1 VIQRVGDT
9 DSVGGG
15 TVVPVLTRT
24 VRVAIA
30 DDHPITRTALRC
42 YLEEQEGIRVV
53 AEAAS
58 GREAID
64 LVRTHPLDVLLLD
77 LDMPGQSG
85 IDALTMI
92 KAKAE
97 HVGVLILSGY
107 PEHQYA
113 VPLIRNGASGYL
125 NKGCEPAEIVT
136 AIRRV
141 ALGSRYITAV
151 VAELLATQVIT
162 PSPGGL
168 HEQLSALGSRY
179 ITAVVAE
186 LLATQVITP
195 SPGGLHEQLS
205 ARELQVF
212 LKLAQGCSA
221 GQVASEL
228 SLSAKTVSTYRARLM
243 RKLEARSN
251 SDLTYY
257 ALKHHLLD

>member
-1 VIQRVGDT
+1 VVRVG
-9 DSVGGG
+9 
-15 TVVPVLTRT
+15 
-24 VRVAIA
+24 IA

-42 YLEEQEGIRVV
+42 FLDDQEGLRVV
-53 AEAAS
+53 AEAGS

-64 LVRTHPLDVLLLD
+64 LVRAHAVDVLLLD

-92 KAKAE
+92 RAKAE
-97 HVGVLILSGY
+97 HVAVLILSAY

-125 NKGCEPAEIVT
+125 NKACEPSEIVT

-141 ALGSRYITAV
+141 AQGGRYITSV
-151 VAELLATQVIT
+151 VAELLASQVIT
-162 PSPGGL
+162 P
-168 HEQLSALGSRY
+168 
-179 ITAVVAE
+179 T
-186 LLATQVITP
+186 
-195 SPGGLHEQLS
+195 PGGLHEQLS

-221 GQVASEL
+221 GQVAAEL

-243 RKLEARSN
+243 RKLDARSN

-257 ALKHHLLD
+257 ALKHRLLD

>member
-1 VIQRVGDT
+1 MKPTRYGEREQSAAAAQPSWGLRAVRVG
-9 DSVGGG
+9 
-15 TVVPVLTRT
+15 
-24 VRVAIA
+24 IA

-42 YLEEQEGIRVV
+42 YLDEQDGIQVV
-53 AEAAS
+53 AEASS

-64 LVRTHPLDVLLLD
+64 LVRTQPIDVLLLD

-97 HVGVLILSGY
+97 HVAVLVLSGY

-125 NKGCEPAEIVT
+125 NKACEPTEICN

-141 ALGSRYITAV
+141 AQGARYITPA
-151 VAELLATQVIT
+151 
-162 PSPGGL
+162 
-168 HEQLSALGSRY
+168 
-179 ITAVVAE
+179 VAE

-212 LKLAQGCSA
+212 LKLAQGCTA
-221 GQVASEL
+221 GQVAAEL

-243 RKLEARSN
+243 RKLDARSN

-257 ALKHHLLD
+257 ALKHRLLD

>member
-1 VIQRVGDT
+1 MDVKLQRFAEQEPTGVSMPAPLVVRAVRVG
-9 DSVGGG
+9 
-15 TVVPVLTRT
+15 
-24 VRVAIA
+24 IA
-30 DDHPITRTALRC
+30 DDHPITRAALRA
-42 YLEEQEGIRVV
+42 YLDEQDGIRVV
-53 AEAAS
+53 AEACS

-64 LVRTHPLDVLLLD
+64 LVRTQAVDVLLLD

-97 HVGVLILSGY
+97 HVAVVVLSGY

-125 NKGCEPAEIVT
+125 NKACEPSDITA

-141 ALGSRYITAV
+141 AQGGRYITPA
-151 VAELLATQVIT
+151 VAELLATQIMT
-162 PSPGGL
+162 PTPGG
-168 HEQLSALGSRY
+168 A
-179 ITAVVAE
+179 
-186 LLATQVITP
+186 
-195 SPGGLHEQLS
+195 HEQLS

-212 LKLAQGCSA
+212 LKLAQGCTA
-221 GQVASEL
+221 GEVAAEL

-257 ALKHHLLD
+257 ALKHRLLD

>member
-1 VIQRVGDT
+1 MDGSGQPAREAQDKAVKLHRFGEREPTGAPPEGPTTLRAVRVG
-9 DSVGGG
+9 
-15 TVVPVLTRT
+15 
-24 VRVAIA
+24 IA

-42 YLEEQEGIRVV
+42 YLEDQEGIRVV

-64 LVRTHPLDVLLLD
+64 LVRTQSIDVLLLD

-97 HVGVLILSGY
+97 HVAVLVLSGY

-125 NKGCEPAEIVT
+125 NKACEPAEICT

-141 ALGSRYITAV
+141 AQGGRYITAV
-151 VAELLATQVIT
+151 VAELLASQVIT
-162 PSPGGL
+162 P
-168 HEQLSALGSRY
+168 
-179 ITAVVAE
+179 T
-186 LLATQVITP
+186 
-195 SPGGLHEQLS
+195 PGGLHEQLS

-212 LKLAQGCSA
+212 LKLAQGCTA
-221 GQVASEL
+221 GEVAAEL

-257 ALKHHLLD
+257 ALKHRLLD

>member
-1 VIQRVGDT
+1 VKLQRFGDREQTETPAQGPPAARAVRVG
-9 DSVGGG
+9 
-15 TVVPVLTRT
+15 
-24 VRVAIA
+24 IA
-30 DDHPITRTALRC
+30 DDHPITRSALRC
-42 YLEEQEGIRVV
+42 YLDDQEGIRVV

-64 LVRTHPLDVLLLD
+64 LVRTQAIDVLLLD

-97 HVGVLILSGY
+97 HVAVLVLSGY

-125 NKGCEPAEIVT
+125 NKVCEPPEIAA

-141 ALGSRYITAV
+141 AQGGRYITPE
-151 VAELLATQVIT
+151 VAELLASQIIT
-162 PSPGGL
+162 P
-168 HEQLSALGSRY
+168 
-179 ITAVVAE
+179 T
-186 LLATQVITP
+186 
-195 SPGGLHEQLS
+195 PGGLHEQLS

-212 LKLAQGCSA
+212 LKLAQGCTA
-221 GQVASEL
+221 GEVAAEL

-257 ALKHHLLD
+257 ALKHRLLD

>member
-1 VIQRVGDT
+1 MKLQRVDDHEQAGPLPQ
-9 DSVGGG
+9 GLRG
-15 TVVPVLTRT
+15 LRA
-24 VRVAIA
+24 VRVGIA

-64 LVRTHPLDVLLLD
+64 LVRTQMVDVLLLD

-92 KAKAE
+92 RAKAE
-97 HVGVLILSGY
+97 HVAVLVLSGY

-125 NKGCEPAEIVT
+125 NKSCEPSEICA

-141 ALGSRYITAV
+141 AQGGRYITPV
-151 VAELLATQVIT
+151 VAELLASQVIT
-162 PSPGGL
+162 P
-168 HEQLSALGSRY
+168 
-179 ITAVVAE
+179 T
-186 LLATQVITP
+186 
-195 SPGGLHEQLS
+195 PGGLHEQLS

-212 LKLAQGCSA
+212 LKLAQGSSA
-221 GQVASEL
+221 GQVAAEL

-243 RKLEARSN
+243 RKLDARSN

-257 ALKHHLLD
+257 ALKHRLLD

>member
-1 VIQRVGDT
+1 MTPWPARRAGGEGTTSVKLHRFGDREHTGAQAPAQPMPRVVRVG
-9 DSVGGG
+9 
-15 TVVPVLTRT
+15 
-24 VRVAIA
+24 IA

-42 YLEEQEGIRVV
+42 YLDDQDGIQVV
-53 AEAAS
+53 AEASS

-64 LVRTHPLDVLLLD
+64 LVRTQAIDVLLLD

-97 HVGVLILSGY
+97 HVAVLILSGY

-125 NKGCEPAEIVT
+125 NKACEPVDIVT

-141 ALGSRYITAV
+141 AQGGRYITPA
-151 VAELLATQVIT
+151 
-162 PSPGGL
+162 
-168 HEQLSALGSRY
+168 
-179 ITAVVAE
+179 VAE

-221 GQVASEL
+221 GEVAAEL

-243 RKLEARSN
+243 RKLDARSN

-257 ALKHHLLD
+257 ALKHRLLD

>member
-1 VIQRVGDT
+1 MKLHRFGDREHT
-9 DSVGGG
+9 GAPAPATF
-15 TVVPVLTRT
+15 TVRT
-24 VRVAIA
+24 VLVGIA

-42 YLEEQEGIRVV
+42 FLEEQDGIRVV

-64 LVRTHPLDVLLLD
+64 LVRTHAIDVLLLD

-92 KAKAE
+92 RAKAE
-97 HVGVLILSGY
+97 HVAVLILSGY

-125 NKGCEPAEIVT
+125 NKSCEPMDIVT

-141 ALGSRYITAV
+141 AQGGRFITPA
-151 VAELLATQVIT
+151 VAELLASQVIM
-162 PSPGGL
+162 
-168 HEQLSALGSRY
+168 
-179 ITAVVAE
+179 
-186 LLATQVITP
+186 P

-212 LKLAQGCSA
+212 LKLAQGCTASE
-221 GQVASEL
+221 VAAEL

-257 ALKHHLLD
+257 ALKHNLLD

>member
-1 VIQRVGDT
+1 VKLHRFSEREPTAAPPQGPWSLRAVRVG
-9 DSVGGG
+9 
-15 TVVPVLTRT
+15 
-24 VRVAIA
+24 IA

-42 YLEEQEGIRVV
+42 FLDEQDGIRVV

-64 LVRTHPLDVLLLD
+64 LVRTQEVDVLLLD

-97 HVGVLILSGY
+97 HVAVLVLSGY

-125 NKGCEPAEIVT
+125 NKACEPSEICD

-141 ALGSRYITAV
+141 AQGGRYITAV
-151 VAELLATQVIT
+151 VAELLASQVIT
-162 PSPGGL
+162 P
-168 HEQLSALGSRY
+168 
-179 ITAVVAE
+179 T
-186 LLATQVITP
+186 
-195 SPGGLHEQLS
+195 PGGLHEQLS

-221 GQVASEL
+221 GQVATEL

-257 ALKHHLLD
+257 ALKHRLLD

>member
-1 VIQRVGDT
+1 MKLQRFGERETTGVPPQGSGLLRVIRVG
-9 DSVGGG
+9 
-15 TVVPVLTRT
+15 
-24 VRVAIA
+24 IA

-42 YLEEQEGIRVV
+42 FLDDQDDIRVV
-53 AEAAS
+53 AEACS

-64 LVRTHPLDVLLLD
+64 LVRTQGVDVLLLD

-97 HVGVLILSGY
+97 HVAVLVLSGY

-125 NKGCEPAEIVT
+125 NKACEPGEIVA

-141 ALGSRYITAV
+141 AQGGRYITPAV
-151 VAELLATQVIT
+151 ADLLATQVIAPT
-162 PSPGGL
+162 
-168 HEQLSALGSRY
+168 
-179 ITAVVAE
+179 
-186 LLATQVITP
+186 
-195 SPGGLHEQLS
+195 PGGLHEQLS

-212 LKLAQGCSA
+212 LKLAQGCTA
-221 GQVASEL
+221 GEVAAEL

-257 ALKHHLLD
+257 ALKHRLLD

>member
-1 VIQRVGDT
+1 VKQQRFGDREDTGTPAPVAPRAVRVG
-9 DSVGGG
+9 
-15 TVVPVLTRT
+15 
-24 VRVAIA
+24 IA
-30 DDHPITRTALRC
+30 DDHPITRSALRSF
-42 YLEEQEGIRVV
+42 LDEQEGLRVV

-64 LVRTHPLDVLLLD
+64 LVRTQAVDVLLLD

-92 KAKAE
+92 RAKAE
-97 HVGVLILSGY
+97 HVAVLILSGY

-125 NKGCEPAEIVT
+125 NKACEPGEIVA

-141 ALGSRYITAV
+141 AQGGRYITPA
-151 VAELLATQVIT
+151 VAELLASQVIA
-162 PSPGGL
+162 PM
-168 HEQLSALGSRY
+168 
-179 ITAVVAE
+179 
-186 LLATQVITP
+186 
-195 SPGGLHEQLS
+195 PGGLHEQLS

-221 GQVASEL
+221 GQVAADL

-257 ALKHHLLD
+257 ALKHRLLD

>member
-1 VIQRVGDT
+1 VKLQRFGEREQAGPSQQGPFTLRAVRVG
-9 DSVGGG
+9 
-15 TVVPVLTRT
+15 
-24 VRVAIA
+24 IA
-30 DDHPITRTALRC
+30 DDHPITRCALRC
-42 YLEEQEGIRVV
+42 YLDEQDGIRVI

-64 LVRTHPLDVLLLD
+64 LVRTHAVDVLLLD

-97 HVGVLILSGY
+97 HVSVLVLSGY

-113 VPLIRNGASGYL
+113 VPLIRSGASGYL
-125 NKGCEPAEIVT
+125 NKSCEPAEIVV

-141 ALGSRYITAV
+141 ADGSRYITSV
-151 VAELLATQVIT
+151 VAELLASQVIAPT
-162 PSPGGL
+162 
-168 HEQLSALGSRY
+168 
-179 ITAVVAE
+179 
-186 LLATQVITP
+186 
-195 SPGGLHEQLS
+195 PGGLHEQLS

-221 GQVASEL
+221 GEVAAEL

-257 ALKHHLLD
+257 ALKHRLLD

>member
-1 VIQRVGDT
+1 MHVSGPQGPGAQDRAVKLQRFGEREPTGASPQGPWIARAIRVG
-9 DSVGGG
+9 
-15 TVVPVLTRT
+15 
-24 VRVAIA
+24 IA

-42 YLEEQEGIRVV
+42 YLDDQDGMRVV
-53 AEAAS
+53 AEACS

-64 LVRTHPLDVLLLD
+64 LVRTQTVDVLLLD

-97 HVGVLILSGY
+97 HVGVLVLSGY

-125 NKGCEPAEIVT
+125 NKACEPSEIAN

-141 ALGSRYITAV
+141 AQGGRYITSV
-151 VAELLATQVIT
+151 VAELLASQVIT
-162 PSPGGL
+162 P
-168 HEQLSALGSRY
+168 
-179 ITAVVAE
+179 T
-186 LLATQVITP
+186 
-195 SPGGLHEQLS
+195 PGGLHEQLS

-212 LKLAQGCSA
+212 LKLAQGCTA
-221 GQVASEL
+221 GQVAAEL

-243 RKLEARSN
+243 RKLDARSN

-257 ALKHHLLD
+257 ALKHRLLD

>member
-1 VIQRVGDT
+1 MKPQRVGEQGHAPQPGAWMLRVIR
-9 DSVGGG
+9 VG
-15 TVVPVLTRT
+15 
-24 VRVAIA
+24 IA
-30 DDHPITRTALRC
+30 DDHPITRTALRGF
-42 YLEEQEGIRVV
+42 LDEQEGIRVV
-53 AEAAS
+53 AEAGS

-64 LVRTHPLDVLLLD
+64 LVRTQAVDVLLLD

-85 IDALTMI
+85 FDALTMI
-92 KAKAE
+92 RAKAE
-97 HVGVLILSGY
+97 HVGILVLSGY

-125 NKGCEPAEIVT
+125 NKSCEPGEICA

-141 ALGSRYITAV
+141 AGGGRYITPV
-151 VAELLATQVIT
+151 VAELLASQVI
-162 PSPGGL
+162 
-168 HEQLSALGSRY
+168 A
-179 ITAVVAE
+179 
-186 LLATQVITP
+186 P

-221 GQVASEL
+221 GQVATEL

-257 ALKHHLLD
+257 ALKHRLLD

>member
-1 VIQRVGDT
+1 MKLQRFGDREHT
-9 DSVGGG
+9 GSPPAG
-15 TVVPVLTRT
+15 TMLVRT
-24 VRVAIA
+24 VRVGIA
-30 DDHPITRTALRC
+30 DDHPITRTALRG
-42 YLEEQEGIRVV
+42 YLDDQDDIRVV
-53 AEAAS
+53 AEASS

-64 LVRTHPLDVLLLD
+64 LVRTQEIDVLLLD

-97 HVGVLILSGY
+97 HVAVLVLSGY

-125 NKGCEPAEIVT
+125 NKACEPSEICT

-141 ALGSRYITAV
+141 AQGGRYITPV
-151 VAELLATQVIT
+151 VAELLASQVIT
-162 PSPGGL
+162 P
-168 HEQLSALGSRY
+168 
-179 ITAVVAE
+179 T
-186 LLATQVITP
+186 
-195 SPGGLHEQLS
+195 PGGLHEQLS

-212 LKLAQGCSA
+212 LKLAQGCTA
-221 GQVASEL
+221 GEVAAEL

-257 ALKHHLLD
+257 ALKHRLLD

>member
-1 VIQRVGDT
+1 MKQHRFGEPEHTGASAPAPIIVRQVRVG
-9 DSVGGG
+9 
-15 TVVPVLTRT
+15 
-24 VRVAIA
+24 IA

-42 YLEEQEGIRVV
+42 YLDEQDGIRVV
-53 AEAAS
+53 AEACS

-64 LVRTHPLDVLLLD
+64 LVRTHALDVLLLD

-92 KAKAE
+92 RAKAE
-97 HVGVLILSGY
+97 HVAVLILSGY

-125 NKGCEPAEIVT
+125 NKSCEPAEIVS

-141 ALGSRYITAV
+141 SQGGRYITPA
-151 VAELLATQVIT
+151 VAELLAM
-162 PSPGGL
+162 
-168 HEQLSALGSRY
+168 
-179 ITAVVAE
+179 
-186 LLATQVITP
+186 QVITP

-221 GQVASEL
+221 GQVAAEL

-257 ALKHHLLD
+257 ALKHRLLD

>member
-1 VIQRVGDT
+1 VKLQRFAERETNGGALTGPFTLRAVRVG
-9 DSVGGG
+9 
-15 TVVPVLTRT
+15 
-24 VRVAIA
+24 IA
-30 DDHPITRTALRC
+30 DDHPITRSALRS
-42 YLEEQEGIRVV
+42 YLDEQDGMRVV

-64 LVRTHPLDVLLLD
+64 LVRTHDLDVLLLD

-97 HVGVLILSGY
+97 HVAVLVLSGY

-113 VPLIRNGASGYL
+113 VPLIRSGASGYL
-125 NKGCEPAEIVT
+125 NKACDPSEIT
-136 AIRRV
+136 AAIRRV
-141 ALGSRYITAV
+141 AQGGRYITAA
-151 VAELLATQVIT
+151 VAELLATQVM
-162 PSPGGL
+162 
-168 HEQLSALGSRY
+168 
-179 ITAVVAE
+179 
-186 LLATQVITP
+186 TP

-212 LKLAQGCSA
+212 LKLAQGCTA
-221 GQVASEL
+221 GQVAAEL

-243 RKLEARSN
+243 RKLDARSN

-257 ALKHHLLD
+257 ALKHRLLD

>member
-1 VIQRVGDT
+1 MKLHRTADREQAGAPSQGPYALRPVRVG
-9 DSVGGG
+9 
-15 TVVPVLTRT
+15 
-24 VRVAIA
+24 IA
-30 DDHPITRTALRC
+30 DDHPITRAALRC
-42 YLEEQEGIRVV
+42 YLDEQDGVTVV
-53 AEAAS
+53 AEACS

-64 LVRTHPLDVLLLD
+64 LVRTQSVDVLLLD

-97 HVGVLILSGY
+97 HVAVLVLSGY

-125 NKGCEPAEIVT
+125 NKACEPGEIVL

-141 ALGSRYITAV
+141 AQGQRYITAV
-151 VAELLATQVIT
+151 VAELLASQVIT
-162 PSPGGL
+162 P
-168 HEQLSALGSRY
+168 
-179 ITAVVAE
+179 T
-186 LLATQVITP
+186 
-195 SPGGLHEQLS
+195 PGGLHEQLS

-212 LKLAQGCSA
+212 LKLAQGCTA
-221 GQVASEL
+221 GEVAAEL

-243 RKLEARSN
+243 RKLDARSN

-257 ALKHHLLD
+257 ALKHRLLD

>member
-1 VIQRVGDT
+1 MKLQRAGEQSAPSGGAWPARVIRVG
-9 DSVGGG
+9 
-15 TVVPVLTRT
+15 
-24 VRVAIA
+24 IA

-42 YLEEQEGIRVV
+42 YLEDQEGIHVV
-53 AEAAS
+53 AEASS

-64 LVRTHPLDVLLLD
+64 LVRTHALDVLLLD

-97 HVGVLILSGY
+97 SVGVLVLSAY

-125 NKGCEPAEIVT
+125 NKSCEPSEITT

-141 ALGSRYITAV
+141 AEGSRYITSV
-151 VAELLATQVIT
+151 VAELLATQMVSPT
-162 PSPGGL
+162 PGG
-168 HEQLSALGSRY
+168 A
-179 ITAVVAE
+179 
-186 LLATQVITP
+186 
-195 SPGGLHEQLS
+195 HEQLS

-212 LKLAQGCSA
+212 LKLAQGCTP
-221 GQVASEL
+221 GEVAAEL

-243 RKLEARSN
+243 RKLEAHSN

-257 ALKHHLLD
+257 ALKHRLLD

>member
-1 VIQRVGDT
+1 MKLHRFGEREQTGAPPQGPLLLRAVRVG
-9 DSVGGG
+9 
-15 TVVPVLTRT
+15 
-24 VRVAIA
+24 IA
-30 DDHPITRTALRC
+30 DDHPITRSALRG
-42 YLEEQEGIRVV
+42 YLDEQDGIRVV
-53 AEAAS
+53 AEASS

-64 LVRTHPLDVLLLD
+64 LVRTQDIDVLLLD

-97 HVGVLILSGY
+97 HVAVLVLSGY

-113 VPLIRNGASGYL
+113 VPLIRSGASGYL
-125 NKGCEPAEIVT
+125 NKACEPSEICT

-141 ALGSRYITAV
+141 AQGGRYITAV

-162 PSPGGL
+162 P
-168 HEQLSALGSRY
+168 
-179 ITAVVAE
+179 T
-186 LLATQVITP
+186 
-195 SPGGLHEQLS
+195 PGGLHEQLS

-212 LKLAQGCSA
+212 LKLAQGCTA
-221 GQVASEL
+221 GEVAAEL

-243 RKLEARSN
+243 RKLDARSN

-257 ALKHHLLD
+257 ALKHRLLD

>member
-1 VIQRVGDT
+1 VKLQRFGDSEHTGSPPGGSMLLRVVRVG
-9 DSVGGG
+9 
-15 TVVPVLTRT
+15 
-24 VRVAIA
+24 IA
-30 DDHPITRTALRC
+30 DDHPITRTALRGF
-42 YLEEQEGIRVV
+42 LEDQEDIRVV
-53 AEAAS
+53 AEASS

-64 LVRTHPLDVLLLD
+64 LVRTQAIDVLLLD

-97 HVGVLILSGY
+97 HVAVLVLSGY

-125 NKGCEPAEIVT
+125 NKACEPGEICT

-141 ALGSRYITAV
+141 AQGGRYITPV
-151 VAELLATQVIT
+151 VAELLASQVIT
-162 PSPGGL
+162 P
-168 HEQLSALGSRY
+168 
-179 ITAVVAE
+179 T
-186 LLATQVITP
+186 
-195 SPGGLHEQLS
+195 PGGLHEQLS

-212 LKLAQGCSA
+212 LKLAQGCTA
-221 GQVASEL
+221 GEVAAEL

-257 ALKHHLLD
+257 ALKHRLLD

>member
-1 VIQRVGDT
+1 VKQHRFGEPEHT
-9 DSVGGG
+9 GAPAPAAL
-15 TVVPVLTRT
+15 VVRT
-24 VRVAIA
+24 VRVGIA

-53 AEAAS
+53 AEACS

-64 LVRTHPLDVLLLD
+64 LVRTQPLDVLLLD

-92 KAKAE
+92 RAKAE
-97 HVGVLILSGY
+97 HVAVLILSGY

-125 NKGCEPAEIVT
+125 NKACEPAEIVS

-141 ALGSRYITAV
+141 SQGARYIT
-151 VAELLATQVIT
+151 
-162 PSPGGL
+162 P
-168 HEQLSALGSRY
+168 
-179 ITAVVAE
+179 VVAE

-221 GQVASEL
+221 GQVAAEL

-257 ALKHHLLD
+257 ALKHRLLD

>member
-1 VIQRVGDT
+1 VKQHRFGEPEHTGAPAPAGIMVRLVRVG
-9 DSVGGG
+9 
-15 TVVPVLTRT
+15 
-24 VRVAIA
+24 IA

-42 YLEEQEGIRVV
+42 YLDEQEGISVI
-53 AEAAS
+53 AEASS

-64 LVRTHPLDVLLLD
+64 LVRTHAVDVLLLD

-92 KAKAE
+92 RAKAE
-97 HVGVLILSGY
+97 HVAILILSGY

-125 NKGCEPAEIVT
+125 NKSCEPCEIVS

-141 ALGSRYITAV
+141 AQGARYITPA
-151 VAELLATQVIT
+151 VAELLA
-162 PSPGGL
+162 S
-168 HEQLSALGSRY
+168 
-179 ITAVVAE
+179 
-186 LLATQVITP
+186 QVITP

-221 GQVASEL
+221 GQVAAEL

-243 RKLEARSN
+243 RKLDARSN

-257 ALKHHLLD
+257 ALKHRLLD